1 MAAADPYRPPSKG
14 RAMTGL
20 PDSLA
25 IALSLV
31 AAVWLIGAVALW
43 AEAPGELVV
52 AATFILGLVAGVA
65 EWRAGKAKH

>member
-1 MAAADPYRPPSKG
+1 
-14 RAMTGL
+14 MTGL

-31 AAVWLIGAVALW
+31 ASIWLVGAAALW
-43 AEAPGELVV
+43 AEAPRELVV
-52 AATFILGLVAGVA
+52 ATFILGLVAGVA